1 MPYNPALNPRG
12 QTDQSSYL
20 CSHMELASRYQ
31 PSDTEDKWYAHWME
45 QGYFYSTPDEREA
58 FSIVIPPPNV
68 TGVLHMGHIL
78 NNTIQDVL
86 IRKAR
91 MEGKNACWVPGT
103 DHASIA
109 TEAKVVRWLREEKGL
124 KKGDLTREEFMKY
137 AWQWT
142 DKYGGIILSQ
152 LRKLGASC
160 DWKRTAFTMDESR
173 SEAVYKVFV
182 DLYRKGKLYRDYRMV
197 NWDPEAKTVL
207 SNEEVIFQ
215 EENATLYYVNY
226 PIVGLPDQYLTIATQ
241 RPETIMGDT
250 AVAVHPDD
258 ERYSH
263 LKGKK
268 VIIPLVDREVPVLF
282 DDYVDITFGT
292 GALKITPAHDIN
304 DYELG
309 KKHGLK
315 TIDTL
320 NDDGTLNA
328 AAVFF
333 VGKDRFVARKLV
345 VEKLKELNLFVKAEE
360 YRSNI
365 GRSER
370 TQAVVEPKLSLQWYV
385 DMKKL
390 APPALEAVMKDDIV
404 FIPEKYKNV
413 YRHWMENIRDWCIS
427 RQLWWGHR
435 IPAWY
440 LKGVS
445 SQPSGVSSQLSGVS
459 SQGSVFSSEPFV
471 AETIEEA
478 LELAKIKTGNPG
490 LTVNDLKQD
499 EDVLDTWFSSWLWPI
514 TVFNGFRDQ
523 KELNYYYPTSI
534 LVTGWDIIFLWVAR
548 MIMSGY
554 EWQGNLPFKTVYF
567 TGMVKDKLRRKM
579 SKSLGN
585 SPDCLK
591 LIADFGADA
600 VRYGILASSPA
611 GGDLLFDEK
620 LCENG
625 RNFCNKIW
633 NATRLVKGWK
643 TDSALQMQPVQQL
656 AVHSFIHQWN
666 KCKTE
671 INQDIQQF
679 RLSEAITTL
688 YSFIWDDYCSWY
700 LEMVKPESGGAMAP
714 QLKEQSISFFEELL
728 SALHPFLPFISEELW
743 HQLKERA
750 PGDDC
755 IKSPYPGP
763 VSFDESKIKVIRSLQ
778 EIIRSIREIR
788 NKHGISLKEAL
799 DLKIYESEESKALFD
814 LPEHRDFVLKFGN
827 LGSMEW
833 VNSEVAQAVSF
844 ISGTTKYFLI
854 LRKKIDPVAEKV
866 RLELDLAHAKKFIQS
881 IQSKLENE
889 KFIHNAKP
897 EVIENEKKKLADGL
911 ERLKSLE
918 DSLTGL

>member
-1 MPYNPALNPRG
+1 
-12 QTDQSSYL
+12 
-20 CSHMELASRYQ
+20 MELASRYQ
-31 PSDTEDKWYAHWME
+31 PANSEDKWYAHWME
-45 QGYFYSTPDEREA
+45 QGYFYSIPDDREP

-124 KKGDLTREEFMKY
+124 KKGDLTREEFMQY

-142 DKYGGIILSQ
+142 DKYGGIILNQ

-160 DWKRTAFTMDESR
+160 DWKRTAFNMDEPR
-173 SEAVYKVFV
+173 SEAVFKVFI

-215 EENATLYYVNY
+215 EENATLYFVNY
-226 PIVGLPDQYLTIATQ
+226 PVIDLPGQFLTIATQ

-258 ERYSH
+258 QRYNH
-263 LKGKK
+263 LAGKK
-268 VIIPLVDREVPVLF
+268 VMVPMINREVSIIF
-282 DDYVDITFGT
+282 DEYVDPAFGT
-292 GALKITPAHDIN
+292 GALKVTPAHDSN

-309 KKHGLK
+309 KKHGLEI
-315 TIDTL
+315 IDTL

-328 AAVFF
+328 AAQLF
-333 VGKDRFVARKLV
+333 VGKDRFEARKLV
-345 VEKLKELNLFVKAEE
+345 VEKLKELNLLQKTEE
-360 YRSNI
+360 YKSNI

-390 APPALEAVMKDDIV
+390 APPALNAVMKDDIV

-413 YRHWMENIRDWCIS
+413 YKHWMENIRDWCIS

-440 LKGVS
+440 LVGGRYEVSGERVEVSGNRDKVSGNNFQDKGG
-445 SQPSGVSSQLSGVS
+445 P
-459 SQGSVFSSEPFV
+459 PFV
-471 AETIEEA
+471 AETVEEA
-478 LELAKIKTGNPG
+478 LELAKSKTGNQS
-490 LTVNDLKQD
+490 LSITDLKQD

-523 KELNYYYPTSI
+523 KELNYYYPTSV

-554 EWQGNLPFKTVYF
+554 EWQGTLPFKTVYF

-633 NATRLVKGWK
+633 NATRLVKGWQ
-643 TDSALQMQPVQQL
+643 TEASQPLQPLQQF
-656 AVHSFIHQWN
+656 AIHSFSHKWN
-666 KCKTE
+666 KCKTT
-671 INQDIQQF
+671 IHQDINQF
-679 RLSEAITTL
+679 RLSDAITTL
-688 YSFIWDDYCSWY
+688 YSFVWDDFCSWY
-700 LEMVKPESGGAMAP
+700 LEMVKPEASGPMAP
-714 QLKEQSISFFEELL
+714 QLKEQSIAFFEEML
-728 SALHPFLPFISEELW
+728 SALHPFMPFITEELW
-743 HQLKERA
+743 HQLTERKLN
-750 PGDDC
+750 DDC

-763 VSFDESKIKVIRSLQ
+763 VPYDEGKIKATLALQ
-778 EIIRSIREIR
+778 DIIRSIREIR
-788 NKHGISLKEAL
+788 NKNGISLKEAL
-799 DLKIYESEESKALFD
+799 ELKIYESDESKTLFY
-814 LPEHRDFVLKFGN
+814 LQEHRDFVVKFGN
-827 LGSMEW
+827 LVSIEW
-833 VNSEVAQAVSF
+833 VTSEVTQAASF
-844 ISGTTKYFLI
+844 ISGTTKYFLV
-854 LRKKIDPVAEKV
+854 LNKKIDAVAEKV
-866 RLELDLAHAKKFIQS
+866 RLEMELAHAKKFIQS
-881 IQSKLENE
+881 IQVKLENE
-889 KFIHNAKP
+889 KFIQNAKP
-897 EVIENEKKKLADGL
+897 DVIENEKKKLADGL
-911 ERLKSLE
+911 ERLKNLEESLI
-918 DSLTGL
+918 GL

>member
-1 MPYNPALNPRG
+1 
-12 QTDQSSYL
+12 
-20 CSHMELASRYQ
+20 MELSSRYQ
-31 PSDTEDKWYAHWME
+31 PADTEDKWYAHWME
-45 QGYFYSTPDEREA
+45 QGYFYSTPDEREP
-58 FSIVIPPPNV
+58 FTIVIPPPNV

-109 TEAKVVRWLREEKGL
+109 TEAKVVHWLREEKGL
-124 KKGDLTREEFMKY
+124 KKGDMTREEFMQY

-142 DKYGGIILSQ
+142 EKYGGIILSQ
-152 LRKLGASC
+152 LKKLGASC

-173 SEAVYKVFV
+173 SEAVYKVFI

-215 EENATLYYVNY
+215 EENATLYYINY
-226 PIVGLPDQYLTIATQ
+226 PVIDLPGQFITIATQ

-258 ERYSH
+258 PRYSH
-263 LKGKK
+263 LKGKQ
-268 VIIPLVDREVPVLF
+268 VLIPLVNRPVPILF
-282 DDYVDITFGT
+282 DDYVDVSFGT

-309 KKHGLK
+309 KKYGLE

-320 NDDGTLNA
+320 NDDGTLNSA
-328 AAVFF
+328 AQFF
-333 VGKDRFVARKLV
+333 VGKDRFIARKLV
-345 VEKLKELNLFVKAEE
+345 VEKLKELDLFQKAEE

-413 YRHWMENIRDWCIS
+413 YKHWMENIRDWCIS

-440 LKGVS
+440 LTGVN
-445 SQPSGVSSQLSGVS
+445 SQESGVSGQGSVDSSQESVVSKQESGVS
-459 SQGSVFSSEPFV
+459 GQVSGVSAEPFV
-471 AETIEEA
+471 AETIEQA
-478 LELAKIKTGNPG
+478 LELAKTQTGNQA
-490 LTVNDLKQD
+490 LTKNDLRQD

-567 TGMVKDKLRRKM
+567 TGMVRDKLRRKM

-633 NATRLVKGWK
+633 NATRLIKGWNI
-643 TDSALQMQPVQQL
+643 DNSVPLQPIQQL
-656 AVHSFIHQWN
+656 AVHSFIQKWN

-671 INQDIQQF
+671 VHQDILQY
-679 RLSEAITTL
+679 RLSEAITAL
-688 YSFIWDDYCSWY
+688 YSFVWDDFCSWY
-700 LEMVKPESGGAMAP
+700 LEMVKPESAGAMAP
-714 QLKEQSISFFEELL
+714 QLKEQSISFFEEIL

-743 HQLKERA
+743 HQVKERT

-763 VSFDESKIKVIRSLQ
+763 VPFDESRIRAILSLQ
-778 EIIRSIREIR
+778 DIIRSIREIR
-788 NKHGISLKEAL
+788 NKHGISLKDPL
-799 DLKIYESEESKALFD
+799 DLKIYESEESKTLFN
-814 LPEHRDFVLKFGN
+814 PQEHRDFVIKFGN
-827 LGSMEW
+827 LGSIEW
-833 VNSEVAQAVSF
+833 VTSEVAQAVSF

-854 LRKKIDPVAEKV
+854 LHKKIDPVAEKV
-866 RLELDLAHAKKFIQS
+866 RLEMDLAHAKKFVQS
-881 IQSKLENE
+881 IQVKLENE
-889 KFIHNAKP
+889 KFIQNAKP

-911 ERLKSLE
+911 ERMKSLE
-918 DSLTGL
+918 ESLQGL

>member
-1 MPYNPALNPRG
+1 
-12 QTDQSSYL
+12 
-20 CSHMELASRYQ
+20 MELASRYQ
-31 PSDTEDKWYAHWME
+31 PAEIEDKWYAHWME

-109 TEAKVVRWLREEKGL
+109 TEAKVVRWLRDEKGL

-142 DKYGGIILSQ
+142 EKYGGIILTQ
-152 LRKLGASC
+152 LKKLGASC

-173 SEAVYKVFV
+173 SDAVYKVFV

-207 SNEEVIFQ
+207 SNEEVIYQ
-215 EENATLYYVNY
+215 EENATLYYVLY
-226 PIVGLPDQYLTIATQ
+226 PIHDLPGQYVTIATQ

-250 AVAVHPDD
+250 AVAVHPKDG
-258 ERYSH
+258 RYAH
-263 LKGKK
+263 LKGKQV
-268 VIIPLVDREVPVLF
+268 VIPMVNRVVPIIF
-282 DDYVDITFGT
+282 DEYVDVSFGT
-292 GALKITPAHDIN
+292 GALKVTPAHDVN

-309 KKHGLK
+309 KKHGLP

-320 NDDGTLNA
+320 NDDGTLNGA
-328 AAVFF
+328 AEFF
-333 VGKDRFVARKLV
+333 VGKDRFAARKLV
-345 VEKLKELNLFVKAEE
+345 VEKLKELNLFQKEEE

-390 APPALEAVMKDDIV
+390 STPALEAVVKDDIL

-427 RQLWWGHR
+427 RQLWWGHQV
-435 IPAWY
+435 PAWY
-440 LKGVS
+440 LAVSNEQSAMSNEPSAVS
-445 SQPSGVSSQLSGVS
+445 SGGAGIGNQIPPNN
-459 SQGSVFSSEPFV
+459 SEPFV

-478 LELAKIKTGNPG
+478 LELARNKTGNFS
-490 LTVNDLKQD
+490 LTQNDLRRD

-514 TVFNGFRDQ
+514 SVFDGFRDQ
-523 KELNYYYPTSI
+523 KELNYYYPTSV

-567 TGMVKDKLRRKM
+567 TGMVRDKLRRKM

-633 NATRLVKGWK
+633 NATRLIKSWQ
-643 TDSALQMQPVQQL
+643 TDKASPMEPIQQF
-656 AVHSFIHQWN
+656 AVHSFYDKWN

-671 INQDIQQF
+671 INENINLF
-679 RLSEAITTL
+679 KLSEAITTL
-688 YSFIWDDYCSWY
+688 YSFVWDDFCSWY
-700 LEMVKPESGGAMAP
+700 LEMVKPESSGTMAP
-714 QLKEQSISFFEELL
+714 QLKDQSISFFEEIL
-728 SALHPFLPFISEELW
+728 SALHPFLPFITEELW
-743 HQLKERA
+743 HQLKKRA
-750 PGDDC
+750 TPDDC
-755 IKSPYPGP
+755 IKSPFPGKMHY
-763 VSFDESKIKVIRSLQ
+763 DESHIKATLLLQ
-778 EIIRSIREIR
+778 DIIRSIREIR
-788 NKHGISLKEAL
+788 NKNGIGMKEAL
-799 DLKIYESEESKALFD
+799 DLKIVESEESKLLFG
-814 LPEHRDFVLKFGN
+814 PEEQRQFVIKFGHLN
-827 LGSMEW
+827 SIAW
-833 VNSEVAQAVSF
+833 VSSAVPQSISF
-844 ISGTTKYFLI
+844 ICGTTKYFLI
-854 LRKKIDPVAEKV
+854 INKKIDLVAEKT
-866 RLELDLAHAKKFIQS
+866 RLELDLTHARNFIQF
-881 IQSKLENE
+881 IQKKLENE
-889 KFIHNAKP
+889 KFVQNAKP

-911 ERLKSLE
+911 ERMLSLE
-918 DSLTGL
+918 ESLKNL

>member
-1 MPYNPALNPRG
+1 
-12 QTDQSSYL
+12 
-20 CSHMELASRYQ
+20 MELASRYQ
-31 PSDTEDKWYAHWME
+31 PANSEDKWYAHWME
-45 QGYFYSTPDEREA
+45 QGYFYSIPDDREP

-124 KKGDLTREEFMKY
+124 KKGDLTREEFMQY

-142 DKYGGIILSQ
+142 DKYGGIILNQ

-160 DWKRTAFTMDESR
+160 DWKRTAFTMDEPR
-173 SEAVYKVFV
+173 SEAVFKVFI

-215 EENATLYYVNY
+215 EENATLYFVNY
-226 PIVGLPDQYLTIATQ
+226 PVIDLPGQFLTIATQ

-258 ERYSH
+258 QRYNH
-263 LKGKK
+263 LAGKK
-268 VIIPLVDREVPVLF
+268 VMVPMINREVSIIF
-282 DDYVDITFGT
+282 DEYVDPAFGT
-292 GALKITPAHDIN
+292 GALKVTPAHDSN

-309 KKHGLK
+309 KKHGLEI
-315 TIDTL
+315 IDTL

-328 AAVFF
+328 AAQLF
-333 VGKDRFVARKLV
+333 VGKDRFEARKLV
-345 VEKLKELNLFVKAEE
+345 VEKLKELNLLQKTEE
-360 YRSNI
+360 YKSNI

-390 APPALEAVMKDDIV
+390 APPALNAVMKDDIV

-413 YRHWMENIRDWCIS
+413 YKHWMENIRDWCIS

-440 LKGVS
+440 LVGGRYEVSGERVEVSGNRDKVSGNNFQDKGG
-445 SQPSGVSSQLSGVS
+445 P
-459 SQGSVFSSEPFV
+459 PFV
-471 AETIEEA
+471 AETVEEA
-478 LELAKIKTGNPG
+478 LELAKSKTGNQS
-490 LTVNDLKQD
+490 LSITDLKQD

-523 KELNYYYPTSI
+523 KELNYYYPTSV

-554 EWQGNLPFKTVYF
+554 EWQDTLPFKTVYF

-633 NATRLVKGWK
+633 NATRLVKGWQ
-643 TDSALQMQPVQQL
+643 TEASQPLQPLQQF
-656 AVHSFIHQWN
+656 AIHSFSHKWN
-666 KCKTE
+666 KCKTT
-671 INQDIQQF
+671 IHQDINQF
-679 RLSEAITTL
+679 RLSDAITTL
-688 YSFIWDDYCSWY
+688 YSFVWDDFCSWY
-700 LEMVKPESGGAMAP
+700 LEMVKPEASGPMAP
-714 QLKEQSISFFEELL
+714 QLKEQSIAFFEEML
-728 SALHPFLPFISEELW
+728 SALHPFMPFITEELW
-743 HQLKERA
+743 HQLTERKLN
-750 PGDDC
+750 DDC

-763 VSFDESKIKVIRSLQ
+763 VPYDEGKIKATLALQ
-778 EIIRSIREIR
+778 DIIRSIREIR
-788 NKHGISLKEAL
+788 NKNGISLKEAL
-799 DLKIYESEESKALFD
+799 ELKIYESDESKTLFY
-814 LPEHRDFVLKFGN
+814 LQEHRDFVVKFGN
-827 LGSMEW
+827 LVSIEW
-833 VNSEVAQAVSF
+833 VTSEVTQAASF
-844 ISGTTKYFLI
+844 ISGTTKYFLV
-854 LRKKIDPVAEKV
+854 LNKKIDAVAEKV
-866 RLELDLAHAKKFIQS
+866 RLEMELAHAKKFIQS
-881 IQSKLENE
+881 IQVKLENE
-889 KFIHNAKP
+889 KFIQNAKP
-897 EVIENEKKKLADGL
+897 DVIENEKKKLADGL
-911 ERLKSLE
+911 ERLKNLEESLI
-918 DSLTGL
+918 GL